1 MRVPDYL
8 LDQHVTFQ
16 TVYHPPAFT
25 SQKRAR
31 FLHISGRQVV
41 KCVLLASGK
50 GFILAV
56 LRAVDHVDLA
66 ALAKTLGMNVR
77 LASDDELAEQFG
89 DCEPGG
95 WRRSEVFMVCG
106 LFWTTAFFRNR
117 SSSLKRSAMPSRFA

>member
-89 DCEPGG
+89 DCEPGAG
-95 WRRSEVFMVCG
+95 AVRKSLWS
-106 LFWTTAFFRNR
+106 ADFFGRQH
-117 SSSLKRSAMPSRFA
+117 SSGTGHPL